1 MLKPIFDECI
11 SEIDITD
18 ISYTDI
24 DTFFRTAM
32 VIVMIVMVEHGY
44 IECSE
49 IITAFEFFLL
59 QCQYIMYQLVSIFI
73 YGDHILSLTFFM
85 MKSLNS
91 VSVPTN
97 SIHDSVSRKR

>member
-1 MLKPIFDECI
+1 MLEAYLFDECI

-49 IITAFEFFLL
+49 IITGFEFFLL
-59 QCQYIMYQLVSIFI
+59 
-73 YGDHILSLTFFM
+73 
-85 MKSLNS
+85 
-91 VSVPTN
+91 
-97 SIHDSVSRKR
+97 